1 MVSEEEKNLFISET
15 EGLIKKI
22 EEEIIKLEKEPTIF
36 KPIQELFFVF
46 NGLTGLIKMIN
57 LENVLKFNLLIEN
70 MLKKAKDTEIPK
82 NKVYQ
87 FINLMFKNLEILK
100 SVVNDVKKGEIKDL
114 ENEDLDRLKNNIDD
128 FEKEY
133 EITFINPIS
142 HENLELALI
151 DKNFYKI
158 SIQIK
163 ETCKFKKVRLFFI
176 FRALNNIGQICY
188 SRPEPEL
195 LERGEFDLDFEIFFI
210 SKETTNEIISVLNE
224 ILEIEKS
231 VVQEISIDKFKK
243 VIEDKLKKE
252 KQEDLKQLKSSA
264 EDSEIEFKKKFITP
278 ISLEEL
284 KKIKNDFNNI
294 FYKIY
299 IRLKLTCKL
308 KKLRAFLI
316 LRTLNNLGQII
327 WTNPDPDTL
336 EKGEFN
342 LDFEIFLISQKNKNE
357 IANSMNELL
366 DVANKAIKE
375 TNFRDFEDI
384 INEISAEI
392 QEVQIYNDETIP
404 EKEIVKQEDFVEKV
418 LEIERKVPKLEVQ
431 ERKSFPQ
438 IIFTNNSNDMIKKI
452 FLAKNQFVKL
462 IIKDKHDIVFS
473 CNKDND
479 QNQFYL
485 YIVKEGICFVAE
497 EEEFQDFKDIFNIK
511 EGGFTN
517 FHDYLEAIKYGIDNS
532 VEYLAFK
539 KNKST
544 ERKLE

>member
-1 MVSEEEKNLFISET
+1 MVSEEEELFTAET
-15 EGLIKKI
+15 EGLINKI
-22 EEEIIKLEKEPTIF
+22 EEEIIKFEKEPTIF

-46 NGLTGLIKMIN
+46 NGLTGLIKMID
-57 LENVLKFNLLIEN
+57 LENVLKFNLLIEK
-70 MLKKAKDTEIPK
+70 MLKKVTDTEIPE
-82 NKVYQ
+82 NKVNQ
-87 FINLMFKNLEILK
+87 FINLMFKSLEILK
-100 SVVNDVKKGEIKDL
+100 LVVNNIKKGEIKDL
-114 ENEDLDRLKNNIDD
+114 ENEDLDRLKDNIDD
-128 FEKEY
+128 FEKEF

-142 HENLELALI
+142 PKNLELALI
-151 DKNFYKI
+151 DKKLYKI

-176 FRALNNIGQICY
+176 FRALNNLGQICY
-188 SRPEPEL
+188 SMPEPEL
-195 LERGEFDLDFEIFFI
+195 LEQGEFDLDFEIYFI

-243 VIEDKLKKE
+243 VIDNKLEKE
-252 KQEDLKQLKSSA
+252 KQEDLIQLKSSA

-284 KKIKNDFNNI
+284 KAIKCDFNNI

-308 KKLRAFLI
+308 KKLRVFLI
-316 LRTLNNLGQII
+316 LRTLDNLGQII
-327 WTNPDPDTL
+327 WTNPGPDML

-342 LDFEIFLISQKNKNE
+342 LDFEIYLISQKNKNE
-357 IANSMNELL
+357 IANNMDELL

-392 QEVQIYNDETIP
+392 QEVQIYNDETIL
-404 EKEIVKQEDFVEKV
+404 EKEIVKQEDFIEEV

-431 ERKSFPQ
+431 ERKSFPL
-438 IIFTNNSNDMIKKI
+438 IIFTNNFDEMIKRI
-452 FLAKNQFVKL
+452 FLEKNQFIKL
-462 IIKDKHDIVFS
+462 ITKEKHDVVFI
-473 CNKDND
+473 CNKDGD

-485 YIVKEGICFVAE
+485 YIVKEGICFVTE
-497 EEEFQDFKDIFNIK
+497 EDDFQGFKDIFNIK

-517 FHDYLEAIKYGIDNS
+517 FHDYLEAIKYGFDNS

-539 KNKST
+539 ESKST

>member
-100 SVVNDVKKGEIKDL
+100 SVVNDVKKGKIKDL

-142 HENLELALI
+142 PENLELALI

-485 YIVKEGICFVAE
+485 YIVKEGICFVTE